1 MFNNIFFLN
10 RALYEIMWK
19 NNVENRAGHRWLY
32 GACTLHA
39 GYLRLK
45 TYTQKN
51 ISCSFLFHCNNG
63 CMKVPQCYVMH

>member
-39 GYLRLK
+39 GYL
-45 TYTQKN
+45 
-51 ISCSFLFHCNNG
+51 
-63 CMKVPQCYVMH
+63 